1 MKFLEAYQI
10 TRMEAL
16 KNRALSKIYMSD
28 NEKMWK
34 DEYERVASAIEMIAE
49 IALSKELERKRG
61 E

>member
-10 TRMEAL
+10 ARMEAL

-34 DEYERVASAIEMIAE
+34 EEYERVASAIEMIAE

-61 E
+61 